1 MTGATRGP
9 VALAC
14 GLALA
19 CGPAGERPAD
29 ERSADDPRDDTSAA
43 GGTALAPPVVA
54 DTQLVV
60 DSIGREFLIITTGR
74 PRIREVRPRAGS
86 GDPDA
91 PGTLES
97 IDPRTAEER
106 MRRAPVPWYVLD
118 VRSAQ
123 EYVAEGHLPGAA
135 LVPLERLEENVDDL
149 HVRTDQVVMVYADG
163 TRKARE
169 AARLLASYGFPVVRV
184 LDGGLPA
191 WREAGL
197 PIEGG
202 R

>member
-1 MTGATRGP
+1 MTGAARGR

-14 GLALA
+14 GMALA
-19 CGPAGERPAD
+19 CGPADERPA
-29 ERSADDPRDDTSAA
+29 EGPGVDPPAA
-43 GGTALAPPVVA
+43 SETALAPPVVA

-74 PRIREVRPRAGS
+74 PRIREVRPRAGA

-91 PGTLES
+91 PGAVES
-97 IDPRTAEER
+97 IDPRSAEER

-118 VRSAQ
+118 VRSAE
-123 EYVAEGHLPGAA
+123 EYVAEGHVAGAA
-135 LVPLERLEENVDDL
+135 LVPMERLEENVDDL
-149 HVRTDQVVMVYADG
+149 HVRADQVVLVYADG
-163 TRKARE
+163 TRRARE

-184 LDGGLPA
+184 LEGGLPA

-197 PIEGG
+197 PVEGG